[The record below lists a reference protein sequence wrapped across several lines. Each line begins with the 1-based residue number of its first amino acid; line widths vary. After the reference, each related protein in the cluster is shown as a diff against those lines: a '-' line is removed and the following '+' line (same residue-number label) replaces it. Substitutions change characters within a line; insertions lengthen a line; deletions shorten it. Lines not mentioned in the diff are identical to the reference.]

1 MSRIRT
7 VGAAVSA
14 ALKQM
19 QASRLPLQLDYFGA
33 NEATILDTNFT
44 KQHEWLRHVKV
55 LKR

>member
-1 MSRIRT
+1 
-7 VGAAVSA
+7 
-14 ALKQM
+14 M
-19 QASRLPLQLDYFGA
+19 QASRLPLQNYFGA